1 MKLTRRQIV
10 AGLATT
16 AITTP
21 FAHAHPLFATRDEL
35 GLYTYGDREPVFGL
49 EELMPGN
56 ELRLSH
62 FDVVEIS
69 REAILL
75 RAVATDGSFGVVAA
89 SPNKWWEVKP
99 LLQNLVLPY
108 LEGEDVLEIEA
119 HWWRF
124 LRGEYEYSGN
134 PLWNAW
140 GHAETAVLDLIGQ
153 VTAKPVAE
161 LLGGVKRTDIPMYIS
176 GGQRGGDPQREV
188 DALAARLE
196 ETGCKGVKVKI
207 GRRMSRNEDAG
218 EGWTENIISAVRRHF
233 GDELTL
239 YVDANGAFDAQAALA
254 LAPMLED
261 YGVDMIEEPCS
272 FLDPEMTGQIT
283 RGYRARRSRV
293 LIASGEN
300 EGNPVV
306 WRDLIDQHRI
316 DVGQPDPQYGG
327 GLLHCMM
334 IARRL
339 DAAGLKLNPHW
350 PRQGGEQAPLIHLCA
365 AAPDLWG
372 LHEYRLRPRDMPYK
386 HEDDFVIRDGIMRLP
401 DAPGFGV
408 RYDPGLWQN
417 AVRLEAA

>member
-1 MKLTRRQIV
+1 MNLTRRGMLS
-10 AGLATT
+10 GLGGSAL
-16 AITTP
+16 AAP
-21 FAHAHPLFATRDEL
+21 FASAHPLFATRNEN
-35 GLYTYGDREPVFGL
+35 GLYSYGAQEPVFNL
-49 EELMPGN
+49 EALIPNG

-62 FDVVEIS
+62 FDVVEID

-75 RAVATDGSFGVVAA
+75 RAVAKDGQFGVVAA
-89 SPNKWWEVKP
+89 SPNKWWEIKP
-99 LLQNLVLPY
+99 LLQNLVRPY
-108 LEGEDVLEIEA
+108 LEGEDMLEIED

-124 LRGEYEYSGN
+124 QRKEYEYAGN

-140 GHAETAVLDLIGQ
+140 GHAETAILDLIGQ
-153 VTAKPVAE
+153 VTGKPVAE

-176 GGQRGGDPQREV
+176 GGQRGGDPQEEV
-188 DALAARLE
+188 DLLAARLE

-207 GRRMSRNEDAG
+207 GRRMGRNGDAG
-218 EGWTENIISAVRRHF
+218 EGWSEAILSAVRKAF
-233 GDELTL
+233 GTDLTV
-239 YVDANGAFDAQAALA
+239 YADANGAFDAPTAIAV
-254 LAPMLED
+254 APMLEE
-261 YGVDMIEEPCS
+261 YGVAMIEEPCS
-272 FLDPEMTGQIT
+272 FLDPQMTGQIT

-306 WRDLIDQHRI
+306 WRDLIDGHLI

-365 AAPDLWG
+365 AAPSLWG
-372 LHEYRLRPRDMPYK
+372 LHEYRAKPRDMPYA
-386 HEDDFVIRDGIMRLP
+386 HDADYVIRDGVMRLP
-401 DAPGFGV
+401 MKPGYGV
-408 RYDPGLWQN
+408 TYDERLWDK
-417 AVRLEAA
+417 AVRLEGI